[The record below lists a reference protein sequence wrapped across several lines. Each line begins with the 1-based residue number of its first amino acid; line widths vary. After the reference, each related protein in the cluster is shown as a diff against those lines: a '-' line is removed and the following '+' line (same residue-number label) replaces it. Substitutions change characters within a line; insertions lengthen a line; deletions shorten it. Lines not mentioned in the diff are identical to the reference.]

1 MSFLADTNII
11 LRLTQPQ
18 HSMYAAAFTSLAT
31 LRRRGE
37 IGYLTSQNLIE
48 FWRTCTRPV
57 DQNGLGMTIIEAETE
72 LNRVENRFPLLP
84 DLPDIYPQWRRLV
97 TTYAVKG
104 VNVHDARLVA
114 AMLVHGLTHILTFN
128 TTDFRRYA
136 EITSVNPREIT
147 D

>member
-18 HSMYAAAFTSLAT
+18 HPMYAAAFNSLAT

-57 DQNGLGMTIIEAETE
+57 EKNGLGMTIRA
-72 LNRVENRFPLLP
+72 
-84 DLPDIYPQWRRLV
+84 DSV
-97 TTYAVKG
+97 TK
-104 VNVHDARLVA
+104 
-114 AMLVHGLTHILTFN
+114 
-128 TTDFRRYA
+128 RYN
-136 EITSVNPREIT
+136 ERM
-147 D
+147 